1 LQPGI
6 AAGEL
11 ALDELKMEPDMSDN
25 ASPPARL
32 IYLDWLRVAAF
43 GLLILYHVGM
53 FYVTWDW
60 HVKSDHAGHAIEP
73 LMLLTNPWR
82 LTLLFLVSGAAT
94 RFMADKMTSGALA
107 GKRTMRLLIP
117 LVFGMLVIVPPQSY
131 YEVVEKIAY
140 PDSYLAFWGRYLAAD
155 GSFCRDGDCL
165 IVPTWNHLWFVA
177 YLLVYTLLL
186 ALILALFRERVGRL
200 GTWLGRAPGW
210 ALFLVPILYLGVVR
224 FLLLPIFD
232 VTHALV
238 DDWYNH
244 AVSLPA
250 FLFGFLLV
258 KDGRVIEHFVRLR
271 WTALTLFLTTYIAFA
286 VYAWTYRAD
295 DVMPPEALRS
305 VMRFVYA
312 ADQWSAI
319 VAALGFGALHLTR
332 DSPMLRTLTLAV
344 FPFYIA
350 HQTIIVVTGHHL
362 KALHLPVALESAL
375 LISITAAGCWLTFDI
390 ARRFD
395 LLRPLFGLGPRE
407 KKTVAPLDP
416 APLAQ

>member
-1 LQPGI
+1 
-6 AAGEL
+6 
-11 ALDELKMEPDMSDN
+11 MEPDMSDN
-25 ASPPARL
+25 VSPPARL

-60 HVKSDHAGHAIEP
+60 HVKSDHAGHALEP
-73 LMLLTNPWR
+73 LMLFTSPWR

-94 RFMADKMTSGALA
+94 RFMADKMTAGALA
-107 GKRTMRLLIP
+107 GKRSLRLLIP
-117 LVFGMLVIVPPQSY
+117 LVFAMLVIVPPQSY

-165 IVPTWNHLWFVA
+165 VVPTWNHLWFVA

-186 ALILALFRERVGRL
+186 ALVLALFREPVRRL
-200 GTWLGRAPGW
+200 GAWLGRAPGW
-210 ALFLVPILYLGVVR
+210 ALIAVPILYLGAAR
-224 FLLLPIFD
+224 YLLLPMFE

-258 KDGRVIEHFVRLR
+258 KDGRVVEQFVRLR
-271 WTALTLFLTTYIAFA
+271 WIALTLFLAAYVTFA
-286 VYAWTYRAD
+286 IYAWNYRAD

-319 VAALGFGALHLTR
+319 VAALGFGAFHLTR
-332 DSPMLRTLTLAV
+332 DSRLLRTLTVAV

-350 HQTIIVVTGHHL
+350 HQTIIVVAGHHL
-362 KALHLPVALESAL
+362 KALHLPVLAESGL
-375 LISITAAGCWLTFDI
+375 LIGITALGCWLTFDI
-390 ARRFD
+390 ARRVD
-395 LLRPLFGLGPRE
+395 LLRPLFGLGPRQR
-407 KKTVAPLDP
+407 TATPPLDP
-416 APLAQ
+416 VAAAR

>member
-1 LQPGI
+1 
-6 AAGEL
+6 
-11 ALDELKMEPDMSDN
+11 MSDN

-60 HVKSDHAGHAIEP
+60 HVKSDHSGHALEP
-73 LMLLTNPWR
+73 LMLFTSPWR

-94 RFMADKMTSGALA
+94 RFMADKMTAGGLA
-107 GKRTMRLLIP
+107 GKRTLRLLIP
-117 LVFGMLVIVPPQSY
+117 LVFAMLVIVPPQSY

-155 GSFCRDGDCL
+155 PGFCRDGDCL
-165 IVPTWNHLWFVA
+165 DVPTWNHLWFVA

-186 ALILALFRERVGRL
+186 ALVLALFREPVRRL

-210 ALFLVPILYLGVVR
+210 ALIAVPILYLGAAR
-224 FLLLPIFD
+224 YFLLPMFE

-258 KDGRVIEHFVRLR
+258 KDGRAVEHFVRLR
-271 WTALTLFLTTYIAFA
+271 WIALTLFLVTYVAFA
-286 VYAWTYRAD
+286 VYAWNYRAD
-295 DVMPPEALRS
+295 DVMPPESLRS

-312 ADQWSAI
+312 TDQWSAI

-332 DSPMLRTLTLAV
+332 DGRLLRTLTVAV

-350 HQTIIVVTGHHL
+350 HQTIIVVAGHHL
-362 KALHLPVALESAL
+362 KAMHLPVLAESGL
-375 LISITAAGCWLTFDI
+375 LIGITALGCWLTFDV

-407 KKTVAPLDP
+407 KKDFAPLDP

>member
-1 LQPGI
+1 
-6 AAGEL
+6 
-11 ALDELKMEPDMSDN
+11 M
-25 ASPPARL
+25 
-32 IYLDWLRVAAF
+32 
-43 GLLILYHVGM
+43 
-53 FYVTWDW
+53 
-60 HVKSDHAGHAIEP
+60 
-73 LMLLTNPWR
+73 
-82 LTLLFLVSGAAT
+82 
-94 RFMADKMTSGALA
+94 ALA
-107 GKRTMRLLIP
+107 QQGAILGFSP
-117 LVFGMLVIVPPQSY
+117 NG
-131 YEVVEKIAY
+131 EK
-140 PDSYLAFWGRYLAAD
+140 
-155 GSFCRDGDCL
+155 
-165 IVPTWNHLWFVA
+165 V
-177 YLLVYTLLL
+177 
-186 ALILALFRERVGRL
+186 REHQAVRVGRKRVAEAFAWNRVEACL
-200 GTWLGRAPGW
+200 QSVRGNILARDFADGW
-210 ALFLVPILYLGVVR
+210 RVEHARSQIGPAFCQSDDVGSVTAAHVDEMFDPSQVDEAGHVGVRLNRQFLHRILEDRLYLGVVR